1 MVQGQITR
9 ILAAMV
15 ILVIL
20 IVPVSAGEIITNGA
34 MTSNLNGWSVST
46 DKYYSG
52 ATAAVTSTGSGAYF
66 DIWTGAQ
73 SASWANAH
81 ITQTIDVTEVDTV
94 SIPYSITAYG
104 SGYNYFRVKIGS
116 GTTITRTSGS
126 GTINYD
132 VSGMSGNQVLDI
144 WAQSHGA
151 AASGLDVYVTGVT
164 GTHTR
169 SAPVIN
175 SVSPDVSSGQYP
187 LDIKYSADVTDGN
200 PAIRNYYWVF
210 YKQSGASWMSTG
222 QSSTSATPTFT
233 ASETGTYRAS
243 VYVDNDYYTAGP
255 SHSTTT
261 TVSGYVPSVSFEATT
276 STTIAPGGS
285 VTFQANMSGATSYLW
300 EFGDGTSTSAIQN
313 PTKEYNDVGTYTVKL
328 TGTNEWGSANQTRT
342 NYVSVGSHTISF
354 DKAEYVSYET
364 ATITH
369 TLFDPDFV
377 GSTYEGRF
385 YKLTSGG
392 DLPVSPLQTW
402 SITGA
407 TAPKEI
413 SMSGLASGDYAA
425 VLVVNGIGV
434 GEIYDTAAINKKSG
448 VYGNVILASASDT
461 KLADAVV
468 TLTGGSNTSIASGAY
483 GISLLT
489 LGSTQAVSVT
499 KTSYVHEDHTI
510 TLSSSPTSY
519 NYNMYML
526 PATYDAGVIRGIV
539 RDADTYQPY
548 AGANVTLGGTA
559 SDTTTTNTHGY
570 FEFTGLGAGTYTID
584 SETTDG
590 YSSEQI
596 TGLTNKETVYPK
608 ISGLFTITVEVL
620 DTSANPLGSV
630 DVSITQAGSV
640 VGSGTTASTGKVAIG
655 GIPAGTITILLTKT
669 NYVETSESHAVTGSA
684 TITMEMLKTSEAP
697 GMGVQYP
704 PQSLT
709 VVAVDEYGLRIPG
722 VTVTATGVESVST
735 IEWIMQLLGLS
746 EQSLIMETV
755 QSGTTDGI
763 GQINFLVVPGIQYR
777 IDATKTGYTWVSKTV
792 YPSSQHV
799 FMTAEGAATT
809 PAFDSVV
816 SITVYGSE
824 LSGNNGRATI
834 QYQDS
839 SSQTNQVNI
848 SVKDRNTGEVI
859 YSGVRTE
866 QAFTQNATIS
876 DRGGREIQVTLDI
889 DHATYGSITKDY
901 AITFRGVLVDI
912 GLPEGLYMWF
922 ALIMIIIVGAVFSQ
936 TTAAIGALS
945 VSFTTAIFWVF
956 GWLNALGNEVLIAIP
971 VMFTVSIIALIM
983 DARKE
988 DGYR

>member
-1 MVQGQITR
+1 M
-9 ILAAMV
+9 
-15 ILVIL
+15 L

-34 MTSNLNGWSVST
+34 MTSNLNGWSTSVTKNVGTESGSVSAT
-46 DKYYSG
+46 ASG
-52 ATAAVTSTGSGAYF
+52 AKFDINIGSTTNGWVEVKIAQTVDVTGTNTISVPYSASSGYWGSSWAYISVKVGSGAESKTYR
-66 DIWTGAQ
+66 
-73 SASWANAH
+73 
-81 ITQTIDVTEVDTV
+81 
-94 SIPYSITAYG
+94 G
-104 SGYNYFRVKIGS
+104 SS
-116 GTTITRTSGS
+116 S

-132 VSGMSGNQVLDI
+132 VSGMSGSQTLEI
-144 WAQSHGA
+144 MLYEGG
-151 AASGLDVYVTGVT
+151 SGHTATVYIKDVT

-175 SVSPDVSSGQYP
+175 SISTDTLPGTVPTTIG
-187 LDIKYSADVTDGN
+187 YSADITAGN
-200 PAIRNYYWVF
+200 PSAHTWDWRLQYSATGSSYSQVDSSTVPEPLFTIDDAGYYRATLTVDNG
-210 YKQSGASWMSTG
+210 YYTHGPVTSSATLASGAL
-222 QSSTSATPTFT
+222 
-233 ASETGTYRAS
+233 
-243 VYVDNDYYTAGP
+243 
-255 SHSTTT
+255 
-261 TVSGYVPSVSFEATT
+261 PSVSFAATT

-285 VTFQANMSGATSYLW
+285 VTFQSTMSGATSYLW

-313 PTKEYNDVGTYTVKL
+313 PTKQYNDAGTYTVKL

-342 NYVSVGSHTISF
+342 DYVSVGSHSIRF
-354 DKAEYVSYET
+354 NKVIFVSYET
-364 ATITH
+364 ATISH
-369 TLFDPDFV
+369 TLFDPDF
-377 GSTYEGRF
+377 GSHTYEGRF
-385 YKLTSGG
+385 YKLTDGG
-392 DLPVSPLQTW
+392 DLPASPLQTW

-413 SMSGLASGDYAA
+413 SMSGLAPGNYAA
-425 VLVVNGIGV
+425 VLVVDGTGV
-434 GEIYDTAAINKKSG
+434 GSIWHQAEINKQSG
-448 VYGNVILASASDT
+448 VYGDVILASAAST
-461 KLADAVV
+461 NLADAVV
-468 TLTGGSNTSIASGAY
+468 TLTGGTNTSVASGAF
-483 GISLLT
+483 GVSPINQGT
-489 LGSTQAVSVT
+489 DGVTQAVSVT
-499 KTSYVHEDHTI
+499 KTSYVHEDHEI
-510 TLSSSPTSY
+510 TLSGTPTSY

-655 GIPAGTITILLTKT
+655 GIPTGTITILLTKT

-684 TITMEMLKTSEAP
+684 TITMEMLKISESP

-709 VVAVDEYGLRIPG
+709 VIAMDANGLRIPG
-722 VTVTATGVESVST
+722 VNVTATGVESVST
-735 IEWIMQLLGLS
+735 LEWIMQLLGIS
-746 EQSLIMETV
+746 EQMMIMETV

-816 SITVYGSE
+816 SITVYGSK

-839 SSQTNQVNI
+839 SSQTNQVNV
-848 SVKDRNTGEVI
+848 SVSDRDTGEVI

-866 QAFTQNATIS
+866 QTFVQNATIS

-922 ALIMIIIVGAVFSQ
+922 ALIMIIIVGAVFTQ

-971 VMFTVSIIALIM
+971 VMFTIAVIAMIM

-988 DGYR
+988 EGYR